1 MRLVVVK
8 DGKYMKMI
16 DVCLLKTTDIT
27 WYASKYSLY
36 FLFTLQC
43 MRMYKIAHGGFA
55 QNLTE
60 SVAAC
65 FSARKVSCLQ
75 SPYFHK
81 CQSKNSYGNADAN
94 ISRCYSK
101 STAEKR

>member
-1 MRLVVVK
+1 MQVF
-8 DGKYMKMI
+8 
-16 DVCLLKTTDIT
+16 
-27 WYASKYSLY
+27 LY
-36 FLFTLQC
+36 FLFALQC

-60 SVAAC
+60 TAASC